1 MAARVCV
8 CVKKADSYAFGRSVV
23 AGILESFT
31 KAVALTHAHIRVAR
45 TPHASCLRTPPHPIR
60 TASCQVASIMGGKTK
75 AAAITK
81 KAAAQRKRDRAEAK
95 KVKQAARLERERVE
109 REARSPAEQALWL
122 QNEGNPRVSRYS
134 VCACTRARSSA
145 SNLTNRCATPGPTD

>member
-1 MAARVCV
+1 MCV

-45 TPHASCLRTPPHPIR
+45 PPHPIR

-81 KAAAQRKRDRAEAK
+81 KAVAQRKRERAEAK